1 MAKSITDRVLAMAR
15 EQRIIRPRDLAGR
28 GLPREYLRRLVA
40 KGKLIRIG
48 RGIYSPATE
57 SPTEHHSLAVVSK
70 QVPGGVICLLSAL
83 RFHELTTQTP
93 HEVWLAIG
101 NKAWRPTVDSVGV
114 RVLYYGSG
122 SLTEGITTHTIE
134 GVPVK
139 IFNAAKTVADCFKH
153 RRHVGLDVAIEALKD
168 ALRQRKATVNQI
180 HRYAEICRVARIMR
194 PYLEALV

>member
-1 MAKSITDRVLAMAR
+1 
-15 EQRIIRPRDLAGR
+15 
-28 GLPREYLRRLVA
+28 
-40 KGKLIRIG
+40 
-48 RGIYSPATE
+48 
-57 SPTEHHSLAVVSK
+57 
-70 QVPGGVICLLSAL
+70 
-83 RFHELTTQTP
+83 
-93 HEVWLAIG
+93 
-101 NKAWRPTVDSVGV
+101 VGV